1 MKLSR
6 RQLRLLIEQAAE
18 KTTKPSASS
27 AKGAAG
33 MTKGNAKAI
42 KAYKMLEDVGRAFGD
57 IEDKG
62 GMMSKLSEIC
72 YALAELPEEDEIVQ
86 ELEGISNKLAQ
97 LTPDD

>member
-27 AKGAAG
+27 AKGVAG
-33 MTKGNAKAI
+33 TTTGNPKTI

-57 IEDKG
+57 IENKS
-62 GMMSKLSEIC
+62 GMMASISEIC
-72 YALAELPEEDEIVQ
+72 YALAELPEEDEIVK